1 MARYVRTAPRKLRL
15 MADLIR
21 GKDVNEA
28 ISILRFTPRRAS
40 KIMGKLL
47 RSAVANAEDNDM
59 DADNLFVSSVYVD
72 QGPSFKRWRARA
84 MGRAVMIKKKTSHVT
99 VVVQERE
106 GE

>member
-1 MARYVRTAPRKLRL
+1 LARYVRTAPRKLRL